1 MKQLYILFFLSST
14 IYAQEPNADFEI
26 INCKP
31 VKGNFL
37 WAAQTELSNFQYLE
51 FISDLKSNQ
60 IEDYEKLLPDTT
72 KWRSSLAYNE
82 PYIEYYFRHPA
93 YRNYPV
99 VNITKEQAEAYCEWL
114 EGKLNDTYSNDPKH
128 PVQKVDVRLPTN
140 EEWQTAARGG
150 DPNAIFPWDGETMRR
165 TDKKWAGDMRANYVR
180 GKGDYMGVVGHLNDN
195 ADVTAPVKSYW
206 PNNYGLYNMSGNVAE
221 MVQEG
226 RTRGGAWRT
235 RAPYLE
241 IDGPDYFEG
250 ITEANPAIGFRYFV
264 EVIDFKPVKELK
276 QTELTAKT
284 IEDLLVETPFA
295 IGGNFFTSKYE
306 VTNQLYNFYLDENP
320 NAKKQNSQLWK
331 DVVPYSSRY
340 VNDYATHPDY
350 ANFPVVNISKEEAI
364 DFCNW
369 LTSKYNS
376 FPKKKYENIEFRLPK
391 EEEWETFAKGGL
403 KLNLYPWGGPYIRN
417 SIGNYLCNFRPGE
430 DRWIMDDSTYLKPG
444 LSQEEIIK
452 AGNLDG
458 FLITAPVDSY
468 FPNEFGIYNLSGNVA
483 EMILNQDI
491 TKGGS
496 WKSEPYYT
504 LINAKEPYVGPS
516 PYVGFR
522 FVGIIKKES

>member
-1 MKQLYILFFLSST
+1 MKKLYILIFLFSNL
-14 IYAQEPNADFEI
+14 YAQEPAADFEI
-26 INCKP
+26 LNCKP

-37 WAAQTELSNFQYLE
+37 WAAETELSNFQYLE
-51 FISDLKSNQ
+51 FITSLKNNNQ
-60 IEDYEKLLPDTT
+60 QDKYTKMLPDTT
-72 KWRSSLAYNE
+72 KWSSSLQHNQ
-82 PYIEYYFRHPA
+82 PYVDFYFRHPA

-99 VNITKEQAEAYCEWL
+99 VNITKEQANAYCEWL
-114 EGKLNDTYSNDPKH
+114 EKILNERYASDPKH
-128 PVQKVDVRLPTN
+128 PVQKVDVRLPTD

-150 DPNAIFPWDGETMRR
+150 NPNAIFPWEGETMRR
-165 TDKKWAGDMRANYVR
+165 TDKKWAGDMRANFVR
-180 GKGDYMGVVGHLNDN
+180 GRGDYMGVAGRLNDN

-206 PNNYGLYNMSGNVAE
+206 PNNFGLYNMSGNVAE

-235 RAPYLE
+235 RAPFLE
-241 IDGPDYFEG
+241 INGPDYFEG
-250 ITEANPAIGFRYFV
+250 ITEANPAIGFRYFIEIV
-264 EVIDFKPVKELK
+264 DFKPVKK
-276 QTELTAKT
+276 SGKTALNAKM
-284 IEDLLVETPFA
+284 IEDLLVATLNENN
-295 IGGNFFTSKYE
+295 IGFYTSKYE
-306 VTNQLYNFYLDENP
+306 VTNQLYNYYLEENP
-320 NAKKQNSQLWK
+320 EAKKPNSQLWK

-340 VNDYATHPDY
+340 INDYSTHADY
-350 ANFPVVNISKEEAI
+350 ANFPVVNISKEEAV

-369 LTSKYNS
+369 LTITYNS

-403 KLNLYPWGGPYIRN
+403 KLSPYPWGGPYIRN

-430 DRWIMDDSTYLKPG
+430 DRWIMDDSAYLKPG
-444 LSQEEIIK
+444 LSQEEIIM

-468 FPNEFGIYNLSGNVA
+468 FPNDFGLYCASGNVS
-483 EMILNQDI
+483 EMILDQDI

-496 WKSEPYYT
+496 WKSEPRYT
-504 LINAKEPYVGPS
+504 QITAKEPYVGPS

-522 FVGIIKKES
+522 IVGEIKK